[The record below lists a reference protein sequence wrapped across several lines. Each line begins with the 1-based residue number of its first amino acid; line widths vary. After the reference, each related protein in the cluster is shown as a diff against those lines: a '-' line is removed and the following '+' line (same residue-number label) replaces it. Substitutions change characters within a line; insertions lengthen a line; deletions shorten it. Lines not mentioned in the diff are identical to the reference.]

1 MKIKYQPPAPSDP
14 LHKVGKRKPAFAD
27 FLCSCPAE
35 ECDLALSRDPD
46 NGSNREEAFAYHEK
60 LLQARQDWEDGRRNF
75 HYHDLVDAGNRDDRQ
90 CVDIDT

>member
-1 MKIKYQPPAPSDP
+1 MSQKQFEQPIQKDGK
-14 LHKVGKRKPAFAD
+14 HKPDFVD
-27 FLCSCPAE
+27 FLCSCPVKE
-35 ECDLALSRDPD
+35 GDLDLLRDPD

-90 CVDIDT
+90 CVDIDP